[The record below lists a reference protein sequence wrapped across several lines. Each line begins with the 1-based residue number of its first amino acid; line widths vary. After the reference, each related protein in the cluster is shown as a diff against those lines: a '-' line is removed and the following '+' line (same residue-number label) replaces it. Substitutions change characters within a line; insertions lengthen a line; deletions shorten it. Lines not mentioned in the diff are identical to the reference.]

1 MRRALLPWARAFE
14 GGQLSSQ
21 NSCPLNRQPYPAAF
35 TVAPL
40 PETFDTL
47 PQERARTG
55 EIMHVAHARADEDV
69 HARRRFERA
78 RFAGRVALR
87 PIIAINLRAS
97 SVLAIAIPRM
107 GKTLSRLFFFENLER
122 AKGFEPSTPTLARL
136 CSTPELRPL
145 WRRLQSLLRRV
156 RRAPSIASADR
167 QAQIVRPK
175 ESAPSLAQKRLST
188 PYAGGAAA
196 QYRTMGD

>member
-14 GGQLSSQ
+14 GEQLSSQ

-107 GKTLSRLFFFENLER
+107 GNDAKSIVFLGKSGAGEGIRTLDPNLG
-122 AKGFEPSTPTLARL
+122 KVVLYP
-136 CSTPELRPL
+136 
-145 WRRLQSLLRRV
+145 
-156 RRAPSIASADR
+156 
-167 QAQIVRPK
+167 
-175 ESAPSLAQKRLST
+175 
-188 PYAGGAAA
+188 
-196 QYRTMGD
+196 